1 MIVGHANL
9 IAAHRDQPIAQQFP
23 RRLDWPVL
31 DRVFDV
37 VFDGVFHQAVAT
49 ARVVP
54 GTASAPRDLARAAAI
69 RPENSGCGRV
79 GRDRNSGWAW
89 VATKNGWT
97 SRGNSM
103 NSTSRPSGDRPE
115 NTSPASSSCTR

>member
-9 IAAHRDQPIAQQFP
+9 IAAHRDQPIAQQFL

-31 DRVFDV
+31 DR

-89 VATKNGWT
+89 VATKNGGG
-97 SRGNSM
+97 SRGRSM

-115 NTSPASSSCTR
+115 N